1 MSFIMEIEAAD
12 PNDEADEEEN
22 GLNWGHRL
30 YSHKLGNIITSWEDV
45 GNAQV
50 ARRLIAAVIKTCKQ
64 ARHVCAKLGVS
75 GSYISDS
82 YLDRMIDILR
92 ESWKEGRNNKVVPEP
107 MPAQGAQPNQPLAP
121 TTQNGSQVGAR
132 ATLVSARKDNM
143 GETSV
148 DIPDYKKDK
157 GVGAAGVWFFSLFQN
172 APKAE

>member
-45 GNAQV
+45 GNTQV
-50 ARRLIAAVIKTCKQ
+50 ARRLITAVIKTCKQ

-82 YLDRMIDILR
+82 YLDRTIDILR
-92 ESWKEGRNNKVVPEP
+92 ESWKEGGNNEVVPEP
-107 MPAQGAQPNQPLAP
+107 MPAQGAQD
-121 TTQNGSQVGAR
+121 GSQVGVTT
-132 ATLVSARKDNM
+132 ATDAMSNPSCTKPVSTASS
-143 GETSV
+143 GELNKSDTDPRTILSV
-148 DIPDYKKDK
+148 C
-157 GVGAAGVWFFSLFQN
+157 FF
-172 APKAE
+172 